1 MNQTKI
7 LTNGF
12 SLCRVTCRFCFTII
26 VFFFYCFVQGLGF
39 QYSCW
44 VNNHISGAAHQ
55 DQTNELTLICIRPTH
70 CSVARWLKTVQS
82 NHFYH
87 NLCVTCWYN
96 CSMMILCRYFLIF
109 SMQKRISIAIPEVT
123 TVRQSVDS
131 FESSCHTKIYFLSI
145 PYYLLRCDLP
155 FALCLIWAS
164 LIINL
169 LIMSKM

>member
-1 MNQTKI
+1 M
-7 LTNGF
+7 
-12 SLCRVTCRFCFTII
+12 SLNDRDLR
-26 VFFFYCFVQGLGF
+26 
-39 QYSCW
+39 
-44 VNNHISGAAHQ
+44 SGSALNATAAHQ
-55 DQTNELTLICIRPTH
+55 DQINELTLICIRPTH

-96 CSMMILCRYFLIF
+96 CSMRILCRYFLIF

-155 FALCLIWAS
+155 FALCLICAS